1 MPRKAVL
8 AFLVDG
14 ARADVVQRMVDA
26 GELPTL
32 KRHFADRGGLAVAS
46 SVFPTVSGPAHLP
59 LLSGVH
65 PGAANLPGIRW
76 AERPTS
82 QRGWFLG
89 RTRSYMAPLRAWK
102 LERDVPARV
111 RTVFSHIPAMA
122 DVNTWFVRGCPAGAR
137 RTRWSKPTAFLRAL
151 ITRNWHSSEDQAER
165 AVVRAMEAGY
175 TSVHAV
181 FPATDELGHRFGPLS
196 EPSFESY
203 RRFDRALGRIID
215 ALARLGRADETLIVI
230 SSDHGQTATHTHIDV
245 DSIVTKVYP
254 RTVCY
259 PKIWRYALS
268 AQAAVMVSGNSMAN
282 IYVQGADGWRGRP
295 DFDAPD
301 SRAAELKARL
311 LEHEAIEHVLY
322 RGQQPDTYVLAN
334 REGAFRVEVDA
345 SESRGEVA
353 FTPKLRLHCTGKNP
367 LGYGAFPTI
376 ADRDEVARFTLGSE
390 YPDTPWQIAQF
401 FRSSRAG
408 DLVVCARH
416 GYDLRA
422 SFEYQPHNGSHGGFH
437 RDHFLVPA
445 LANGRW
451 ARSSLRTVDLFPSM
465 LAALGRPVPPDLDGE
480 VVPIE

>member
-1 MPRKAVL
+1 MPKKAVL

-14 ARADVVQRMVDA
+14 ARADIVRHLAEA
-26 GELPTL
+26 GELPIL
-32 KRHFADRGGLAVAS
+32 KRHFFDRGGMADAT

-59 LLSGVH
+59 LLCGVH

-76 AERPTS
+76 AERPTG
-82 QRGWFLG
+82 QRGRFLG

-102 LERDVPARV
+102 LEHDVPASV
-111 RTVFSHIPAMA
+111 RTLFSYVPKMA
-122 DVNTWFVRGCPAGAR
+122 DVNTWFVRGCPGGAR

-165 AVVRAMEAGY
+165 AVVAALDKGF

-215 ALARLGRADETLIVI
+215 ALARLGRADDTLMVL
-230 SSDHGQTATHTHIDV
+230 SSDHGQTGTHTHIDIDAV
-245 DSIVTKVYP
+245 VAKSYP

-282 IYVQGADGWRGRP
+282 LYVQGKSGWQERP
-295 DFDAPD
+295 DFDDMA
-301 SRAAELKARL
+301 SQAADLKARL

-322 RGQQPDTYVLAN
+322 RGPQPGSYVLAN
-334 REGAFRVEVDA
+334 REGSFHLQVEAGEGAAEPRVRMRCE
-345 SESRGEVA
+345 
-353 FTPKLRLHCTGKNP
+353 GKNP
-367 LGYGAFPTI
+367 LGYQSFPEV
-376 ADRDEVARFTLGSE
+376 ADRNEIARFTADTD
-390 YPDTPWQIAQF
+390 YPDTPWQIVQF

-408 DLVVCARH
+408 DMAVCARH
-416 GYDLRA
+416 GFDLRA
-422 SFEYQPHNGSHGGFH
+422 RFEYQPHNGSHGGFH

-445 LANGRW
+445 LVNGRW
-451 ARSSLRTVDLFPSM
+451 AHPRMRTVDLFPSI
-465 LAALGRPVPPDLDGE
+465 LAALGQPIPPHLDGE